1 MVEARG
7 PAIILS
13 RPPQLRQLPQDAPQ
27 RPPWRDA
34 LIALIAFAAVGAAL
48 LDDYGVSMDESAQR
62 SYGEA
67 AIAYVLGDAGA
78 LPADHNRYYGVA
90 FEAPLVLIERL
101 LGLTDSRAV
110 YLSRHLLTHLFF
122 LTGGFFCWLLTF
134 RLFRDRRLALFALLL
149 FLLQPR
155 LYAHSFFNTKDI
167 PFLAMFMIALYL
179 VQRAFRRDTA
189 AAFALCGVGVGVLV
203 NLRVMGLLLCA
214 AVPALRA
221 LDLIQAGGPAE
232 RRRVLATAG
241 VFLLAAAATLYAVS
255 PYLWRNPLEL
265 ADAVVTLAQHPAR
278 IRTLFQGTVVR
289 WPEIPP
295 HYLPT
300 WMAITTPP
308 AALLLS
314 LAGIG
319 AVLARGLTRPSAAL
333 RNTPV
338 TRFGVLLV
346 ACPILSIAAVI
357 AVNANLYKGWHHMY
371 FLAAPLCLLAV
382 YGLRRLLAAAGRRR
396 WLRRGVYALAAAGM
410 AAAAVEMALIHPHQI
425 AYFNFLVDRRTPEY
439 LRTRYEMEYWGSA
452 YREGLEYLLRH
463 DPQATIHVVAQSD
476 WRRAHVRHNLRI
488 LPAAERRR
496 IVFTDRAHDV
506 ADHRYY
512 VITSHARADHFRR
525 FPLSPVVYARRI
537 YHNTIL
543 TVATLDPSPEGDTA
557 AAAFRA
563 ADRAARSGEPT
574 ASSHF
579 DLYLDGATLTY
590 LKERCA
596 PEDVQ
601 EKFFLHVFPADPA
614 DLPAYQREMGFETLD
629 FYLWEGGVRR
639 GGACVAVVVLPDYEF
654 TRIRTGQFVRDGVGS
669 QLWSVEFAAGPTAQ
683 RYRQA
688 RAEIRSGV
696 WGAPVEGVAPE
707 ARAEIRSGAWGA
719 PAARGTFDL
728 YLAGTALAYY
738 KEPCAAE
745 DLRERFFLHLTPADE
760 GDLPPEHR
768 PYGFENVG
776 FDFREYGARLG
787 EACVALVPLPEYAI
801 ARLDTGQFISGQGQ
815 LWSVEIAAPAAAEPT
830 GRSAVSE

>member
-1 MVEARG
+1 MPRR
-7 PAIILS
+7 L
-13 RPPQLRQLPQDAPQ
+13 
-27 RPPWRDA
+27 PWRDA
-34 LIALIAFAAVGAAL
+34 LIALIAFAAVGAAV

-62 SYGEA
+62 SYGHA
-67 AIAYVLGDAGA
+67 AIDYVLGDADA
-78 LPADHNRYYGVA
+78 RPTDHNRYYGVA
-90 FEAPLVLIERL
+90 FESPLVLVERL

-122 LTGGFFCWLLTF
+122 LTGGFFCWLLAF
-134 RLFRDRRLALFALLL
+134 RLFRDRRLALLALLL

-179 VQRAFRRDTA
+179 LQRAFRRDTA
-189 AAFALCGVGVGVLV
+189 AAFALCGVGVGLLV
-203 NLRVMGLLLCA
+203 NLRVMGLLLAA

-221 LDLIQAGGPAE
+221 LDLLQASGPAE

-241 VFLLAAAATLYAVS
+241 AFLLAAAAALYAVS
-255 PYLWRNPLEL
+255 PHLWRNPLAL
-265 ADAVVTLAQHPAR
+265 VDAVVTLAQHPSHV
-278 IRTLFQGTVVR
+278 RTLFQGEVVG

-314 LAGIG
+314 LTGVGSVTWRA
-319 AVLARGLTRPSAAL
+319 LTRPRAAL

-346 ACPILSIAAVI
+346 ACPALSIAAVI
-357 AVNANLYKGWHHMY
+357 GVDANVYKGWHHAY

-382 YGLRRLLAAAGRRR
+382 YGLRALLAAAPRR
-396 WLRRGVYALAAAGM
+396 WLRRAIYALAAAGV

-439 LRTRYEMEYWGSA
+439 LRTRYEMEYWGPA
-452 YREGLEYLLRH
+452 YREGLEFLLRY
-463 DPQATIHVVAQSD
+463 DPNATIYVVAQQD
-476 WRRAHVRHNLRI
+476 WRRAHVRANLRI

-496 IVFTDRAHDV
+496 IVFTDRVADV
-506 ADHRYY
+506 ADHHYY
-512 VITSHARADHFRR
+512 VITSHTRADHFRR

-543 TVATLDPSPEGDTA
+543 TVATLDPSPGGDTA

-563 ADRAARSGEPT
+563 ADRAARSGEPI

-590 LKERCA
+590 VKERCTQQDA
-596 PEDVQ
+596 Q
-601 EKFFLHVFPADPA
+601 EKFFLHVIPANPA
-614 DLPAYQREMGFETLD
+614 DLPAYQREAGIETLD

-639 GGACVAVVVLPDYEF
+639 DGACVAVVALPDYEF
-654 TRIRTGQFVRDGVGS
+654 TGIHTGQFIPHGGP
-669 QLWSVEFAAGPTAQ
+669 QFWSVEFAAGPTAQ
-683 RYRQA
+683 RYR
-688 RAEIRSGV
+688 
-696 WGAPVEGVAPE
+696 E
-707 ARAEIRSGAWGA
+707 ARAAIRSGAWGE
-719 PAARGTFDL
+719 PVGRGVFDL
-728 YLAGTALAYY
+728 YRAGRVLAYH
-738 KEPCAAE
+738 KEPCAEE
-745 DLRERFFLHLTPADE
+745 DLRERFFLHLIPADE
-760 GDLPPEHR
+760 GDLPPQHR
-768 PYGFENVG
+768 PHGFENIG
-776 FDFREYGARLG
+776 FDYREYGVRLG
-787 EACVALVPLPEYAI
+787 AACVALVPLPEYAL
-801 ARLDTGQFISGQGQ
+801 ADLRTGQFVSGEGQ
-815 LWSVEIAAPAAAEPT
+815 LWSAEIALPAAAQEP
-830 GRSAVSE
+830 